1 MRRERAKLLNFYLNV
16 STFWTFKDDSRL
28 FEVGRPLSPWM
39 ERPSAM
45 MPVEGKYD
53 AFMACRYAYD
63 KKQAHGASVVMA
75 TALLSEDI
83 RFKGGEIL
91 TRNFNTY
98 ELPRFSALPDIEVI
112 LVKNDELSPQGG
124 GEPAIVPMGAVVA
137 NAIFDATGAR
147 LHQMPM
153 TPERVKQA
161 IASA

>member
-28 FEVGRPLSPWM
+28 FEVGLPLSPWM

-83 RFKGGEIL
+83 RFLSKWS
-91 TRNFNTY
+91 RAS
-98 ELPRFSALPDIEVI
+98 LPYDGLWTDGFRDVI
-112 LVKNDELSPQGG
+112 LESVAAQTGCWG
-124 GEPAIVPMGAVVA
+124 GEP
-137 NAIFDATGAR
+137 
-147 LHQMPM
+147 
-153 TPERVKQA
+153 
-161 IASA
+161 